1 MKFMGIERKDRF
13 MKTVIIKFT
22 RDNFNFR
29 FKQYEG
35 MFFHATIDDNSE
47 IIRYKITKDK
57 EGMELKEF
65 GNTHIKENN
74 MLYIPPIEA
83 YIDLKSVKL

>member
-1 MKFMGIERKDRF
+1 MKAI
-13 MKTVIIKFT
+13 IIKLT

-35 MFFHATIDDNSE
+35 MFFHATINEESE
-47 IIRYKITKDK
+47 VVKYKITKDK

-65 GNTHIKENN
+65 GNTHLKEND
-74 MLYIPPIEA
+74 MLYIPQIEA
-83 YIDLKSVKL
+83 YIDLKTIK

>member
-1 MKFMGIERKDRF
+1 MNNM
-13 MKTVIIKFT
+13 TIKLT

-35 MFFHATIDDNSE
+35 MFFHADIEENNE

-57 EGMELKEF
+57 EGTELKEF
-65 GNTHIKENN
+65 GNTHMKDSN
-74 MLYIPPIEA
+74 MLYIPQIEA
-83 YIDLKSVKL
+83 YIDLKTVK